1 MSKWVTEK
9 LGDISEMCLG
19 KMLDENKN
27 RGTLQT
33 YLANI
38 NVRWGSFDFVN
49 LKKMRFEER
58 EQDRYSLKFG
68 DLVICEG
75 GEPGRCAIWRDE
87 MPGMKIQKALHRV
100 RVNSNYSNEFV
111 YYRFL
116 LAGRNG
122 ELNKHFIGSTIKHLT
137 GIGLKQVEITSPPLK
152 DQQKIAAVLSALDAK
167 IECNNRINAE
177 LEAMAKTLYDY
188 WFVQFN
194 FPDHNGQPYKSS
206 GGKMVYNPTL
216 KRQIPAGWRDGTL
229 DNLGQISGG
238 STPSTKNPQNFAI
251 KGTPWITPK
260 DLSDNQGNKFIT
272 RGSQDV
278 SDEGIKDACLK
289 KYPTGTVLLSSRAP
303 IGYMAI
309 ARGELTTNQGF
320 KSFVPTS
327 GYSTPFIYYTVK
339 NSLKAITQYATGSTF
354 MEISGAV
361 LKTVKICLP
370 DSENV
375 QRYTHAVESIFKRQ
389 KLLEKENQHL
399 TQLRDWLL
407 PMLMNGQ
414 VTVL

>member
-194 FPDHNGQPYKSS
+194 FPDQNGHPYKSS

-216 KRQIPAGWRDGTL
+216 KRQIPAGWSHSNILAVADLFGGGTPTKKNAEYWNGDIPFFTPTDADG
-229 DNLGQISGG
+229 NIFKF
-238 STPSTKNPQNFAI
+238 STKDS
-251 KGTPWITPK
+251 ITENGLK
-260 DLSDNQGNKFIT
+260 NSSTRFFEENTVFIT
-272 RGSQDV
+272 ARGSVGKLVLAGTKMAMNQSCYAFRAKMGISHTYLFFLIKELINHLKVKSSGSVFDSIV
-278 SDEGIKDACLK
+278 SNDIECTSLVIPDPAVIKKFA
-289 KYPTGTVLLSSRAP
+289 LLADPVFER
-303 IGYMAI
+303 I
-309 ARGELTTNQGF
+309 AN
-320 KSFVPTS
+320 
-327 GYSTPFIYYTVK
+327 
-339 NSLKAITQYATGSTF
+339 AT
-354 MEISGAV
+354 
-361 LKTVKICLP
+361 
-370 DSENV
+370 
-375 QRYTHAVESIFKRQ
+375 R
-389 KLLEKENQHL
+389 ENQHL

-414 VTVL
+414 VTLV